1 MGSTQGPDGS
11 RAMVCSALPHNGAK
25 ENLPGSLQG
34 GQRHV
39 PPQAQALAP
48 SAFIRSPIIQAARLT
63 MARVSASSRR
73 PVRSPELVRAGRRL
87 PKMRDTRATLLCRMR
102 IDDFTTSRP
111 ASDARI
117 GCAAP
122 NFTRCRRFTPAQG
135 WEGQGL
141 PNLYGLLWLGHAT
154 QARL

>member
-1 MGSTQGPDGS
+1 
-11 RAMVCSALPHNGAK
+11 
-25 ENLPGSLQG
+25 
-34 GQRHV
+34 
-39 PPQAQALAP
+39 
-48 SAFIRSPIIQAARLT
+48 
-63 MARVSASSRR
+63 MARVSASCAG
-73 PVRSPELVRAGRRL
+73 RSGARRAGRRL

-111 ASDARI
+111 PVDARI

-122 NFTRCRRFTPAQG
+122 NFARCRRFTPAQG

-141 PNLYGLLWLGHAT
+141 PNLYGLLWLGHTT